1 MANKT
6 PQSLANYTRY
16 DPIFHFFVL
25 PVFLITFIATIVM
38 AVRHPNLHSAW
49 LALAALALLILTFK
63 VRLNPIRVQD
73 RVIRLEER
81 LRLAMLLPEPLKSRI
96 GELSESQL
104 IALRFASDGEV
115 AALVQETLSK
125 QLTGPEI
132 KKSVKE
138 WRADEFRV

>member
-38 AVRHPNLHSAW
+38 AVRHPNLHSVW
-49 LALAALALLILTFK
+49 IVLLALALLILSFK
-63 VRLNPIRVQD
+63 VRMNPIKVQD
-73 RVIRLEER
+73 RVVRLEER
-81 LRLAMLLPEPLKSRI
+81 LRLATLLPEPLKSRI

-104 IALRFASDGEV
+104 IALRFASDGEIPG
-115 AALVQETLSK
+115 LVHETLTK
-125 QLTGPEI
+125 QLAGPEI
-132 KKSVKE
+132 KKLIKL
-138 WRADEFRV
+138 WRADELRV